1 MTEQT
6 QNPVTFQQD
15 ATPAPAQEPVVS
27 SGNDG
32 QGKTPEYITRE
43 EVERLLKDA
52 VEPFS
57 RSIQSLRDKQTAQ
70 NANVKAKMDEMLKT
84 YTAITGKAPGQD
96 EQARAQAEAER
107 QVLSQP
113 AAKNAA
119 VLTEEQVNA
128 KTAELYRTA
137 GVSVDEDDPEAK
149 IVDMSSPEKFLAT
162 LQAALDA
169 KRARVQAPTRNPV
182 TAAPIL
188 GTGGGASNPIRNIT
202 DPTELLKIGFGSKR

>member
-6 QNPVTFQQD
+6 QTPVTFQQD
-15 ATPAPAQEPVVS
+15 AAPAPAQEQAVT

-43 EVERLLKDA
+43 EAQRLAEAAAEAAFRKAQGLN
-52 VEPFS
+52 
-57 RSIQSLRDKQTAQ
+57 DK
-70 NANVKAKMDEMLKT
+70 NAARINARMDEMLKS
-84 YTAITGKAPGQD
+84 YTAITGKAPSQD
-96 EQARAQAEAER
+96 EQARARAEAER
-107 QVLSQP
+107 QVTSQP
-113 AAKNAA
+113 IPTPALN
-119 VLTEEQVNA
+119 EEQVNA
-128 KTAELYRTA
+128 KAAELYRTA

-149 IVDMSSPEKFLAT
+149 TVDMSSPEKFLIT

-188 GTGGGASNPIRNIT
+188 GTGGGASNPIRNIN